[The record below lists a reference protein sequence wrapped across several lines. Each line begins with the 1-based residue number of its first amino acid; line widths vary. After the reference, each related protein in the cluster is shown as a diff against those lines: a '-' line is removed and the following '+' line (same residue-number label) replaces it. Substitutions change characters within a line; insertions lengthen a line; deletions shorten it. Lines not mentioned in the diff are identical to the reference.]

1 MSRHGYHPDYDRMSV
16 VVMAVLTVVF
26 VLGVALGGCLN
37 R

>member
-1 MSRHGYHPDYDRMSV
+1 MSSPNYDGMGL

-26 VLGVALGGCLN
+26 VMGVALGGCLN

>member
-1 MSRHGYHPDYDRMSV
+1 MSSHGYHPDYDGMSV

-26 VLGVALGGCLN
+26 VMGVALGGCLA